1 MEAFGFI
8 TAHTTQ
14 FRSLKSAE
22 VFASLLLLLSS
33 TVITHRFYNDLVI
46 SYDYYRG
53 DRICYFLHTIISGE
67 KTKIEFGCQRSK
79 DKSRNE
85 NNKLRRLLSVFFF
98 FLERLGAAADDRHCR
113 VAATIWRLN

>member
-1 MEAFGFI
+1 MEAFNFI
-8 TAHTTQ
+8 TAYTTQ
-14 FRSLKSAE
+14 FRLLKSAE
-22 VFASLLLLLSS
+22 VFSSLLLLLSS

-67 KTKIEFGCQRSK
+67 KTTIEFGCQRSK

-85 NNKLRRLLSVFFF
+85 NNKLRLKLSVD
-98 FLERLGAAADDRHCR
+98 A
-113 VAATIWRLN
+113 